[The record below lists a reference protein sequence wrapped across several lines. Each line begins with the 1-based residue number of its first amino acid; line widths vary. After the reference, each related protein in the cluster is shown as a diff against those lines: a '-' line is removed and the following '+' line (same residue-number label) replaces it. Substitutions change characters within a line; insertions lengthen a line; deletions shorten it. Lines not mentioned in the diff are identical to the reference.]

1 MSELKHR
8 TGDLIQGRYQ
18 VRKIMG
24 SGAFGTVYGCRDNEI
39 DVPVAVKELH
49 VLEPAE
55 REIALRQFRAE
66 ATHLSR
72 LRHPNIV
79 SGHYEPVSGDWHIC
93 PVDGFDWPGHAQCP
107 DHGAALIEV
116 KARYYLVME
125 YIAGPD
131 LLQLAERRG
140 GHLKLGEAALYG
152 EQIAAALAHIHARD
166 LVHRDIKPE
175 NIRLRPNADQSAEAV
190 LLDFG
195 IATQGH
201 SAPGDAYGTRAQR
214 HTQGGGTVGYA
225 PEAPSERRSPDARSD
240 IHAWGMTWYH
250 LLTGLDPTDPE
261 QLRRMKIHTPRGF
274 NSQIS
279 PAWDE
284 LISDCIA
291 PDPDDRPQNGA
302 ALLER
307 LQSLNAP
314 QTVKPTVVLSPAAK
328 PAPAPVT
335 TQVQAAPSV
344 MPLVFRS
351 GHAASTVG
359 EMVWL
364 LDAYEREGASRLYS
378 GEIESWLQGHGET
391 ELARRAAQIRQ
402 QYVGRPQQGL
412 EAFIAATG
420 LLARPQ
426 LQLGAAQLDFGTL
439 RPDGRKTIDLSVQ
452 NGGRG
457 HLFGTI
463 SASLGALSTPGGW
476 DGNRARV
483 PVTFDANRLAPGH
496 YQGEIE
502 LDSLAGTQRIPFVA
516 RVAGPSV
523 LPAFLTVL
531 LCGVLGGIS
540 GALLRVVPLMYTPH
554 PKWFVGTEPKWWPV
568 SPLLAAT
575 FWGCLMVWTILEASR
590 KRSCAL
596 MVTVGVL
603 GTLAAFFAGLAGN
616 SVLAQS
622 DANLHSI
629 VGAHFGE
636 FAAGA
641 WLTAGA
647 TLGAAWGAIRRV
659 GDWITIRVLAV
670 LLGLGATAGLVWLA
684 LAGARF

>member
-1 MSELKHR
+1 MASKSRRHWR
-8 TGDLIQGRYQ
+8 TFTRAIWFTATSSP
-18 VRKIMG
+18 KISACAPTPTKAPRRFCSTLASPRRATARPAMLTARAR
-24 SGAFGTVYGCRDNEI
+24 SGT
-39 DVPVAVKELH
+39 
-49 VLEPAE
+49 
-55 REIALRQFRAE
+55 
-66 ATHLSR
+66 
-72 LRHPNIV
+72 
-79 SGHYEPVSGDWHIC
+79 
-93 PVDGFDWPGHAQCP
+93 
-107 DHGAALIEV
+107 
-116 KARYYLVME
+116 
-125 YIAGPD
+125 
-131 LLQLAERRG
+131 RR
-140 GHLKLGEAALYG
+140 
-152 EQIAAALAHIHARD
+152 AAAPSAT
-166 LVHRDIKPE
+166 
-175 NIRLRPNADQSAEAV
+175 RPKRPQNAAV
-190 LLDFG
+190 PTP
-195 IATQGH
+195 A
-201 SAPGDAYGTRAQR
+201 A
-214 HTQGGGTVGYA
+214 
-225 PEAPSERRSPDARSD
+225 D

-261 QLRRMKIHTPRGF
+261 QLRRMKIHAPRGF

-279 PAWDE
+279 PGWDA
-284 LISDCIA
+284 LISACIA
-291 PDPDDRPQNGA
+291 PNPDDRPQNGA

-307 LQSLNAP
+307 LQELSAP
-314 QTVKPTVVLSPAAK
+314 PTAKPTVVLVATAK
-328 PAPAPVT
+328 SVPKSAPAPV
-335 TQVQAAPSV
+335 QAQQATPNSTPGV
-344 MPLVFRS
+344 TPLVFRS

-378 GEIESWLQGHGET
+378 GEIEGWLQRHGET

-412 EAFIAATG
+412 ETFIAATG

-439 RPDGRKTIDLSVQ
+439 RPDGRKTVDLSVQ

-463 SASLGALSTPGGW
+463 SANLGALSTPGGW

-502 LDSLAGTQRIPFVA
+502 LDSLAGVQRIPFVA
-516 RVAGPSV
+516 RVAGPSFW
-523 LPAFLTVL
+523 PAFLTVV

-554 PKWFVGTEPKWWPV
+554 PTWFVGTEPKWWPV

-575 FWGCLMVWTILEASR
+575 FWGCLMVWTILEATR

-596 MVTVGVL
+596 VVTVGIL

-616 SVLAQS
+616 SVLAQA
-622 DANLHSI
+622 DASLHSI
-629 VGAHFGE
+629 VGARLGE

-647 TLGAAWGAIRRV
+647 SLGAAWGAVRRV
-659 GDWITIRVLAV
+659 GDWFTIRALAV
-670 LLGLGATAGLVWLA
+670 ILGLGATAGLVWLA
-684 LAGARF
+684 LTGAGF